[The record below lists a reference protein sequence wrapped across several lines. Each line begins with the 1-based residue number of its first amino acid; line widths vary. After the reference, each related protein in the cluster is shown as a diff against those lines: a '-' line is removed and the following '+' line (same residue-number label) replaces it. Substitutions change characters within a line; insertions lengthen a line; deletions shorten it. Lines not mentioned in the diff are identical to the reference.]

1 MNYLSHSPGP
11 PLARWVDHLWSLTDA
26 PSHTRESI
34 LPSGTLELVINL
46 HENELRIY
54 DPSSVHSPRRLSG
67 AIVSGAY
74 RAPFVIDTREHASI
88 MGVHF
93 KPGGAF
99 PLLGALPGELGN
111 LHLDLET
118 LWSGLATELR
128 ERLCEETTPE
138 HRFRRLERTL
148 VARLHCARECHRAV
162 PVALEKLSESR
173 ATVAEIAACVGLSH
187 RRLIEVF
194 TAEVGMTPK
203 LFARVQRFQR
213 TLATARRSAS
223 ADWAGLA
230 LTHGY
235 SDQSHLIRDFV
246 AFSGF
251 SPETLLR
258 HRDDPVKENHVALTE
273 GGGSNSSN
281 TPERLSAISSAK
293 GRHHDRN
300 SPSDR
305 HAS

>member
-1 MNYLSHSPGP
+1 MKYLTHSPGP
-11 PLARWVDHLWSLTDA
+11 PLARWVDNLWSLMDA
-26 PSHTRESI
+26 PAHARESI

-46 HENELRIY
+46 QENEFRIY
-54 DPSSVHSPRRLSG
+54 NPSQPDRPRRFAG
-67 AIVSGAY
+67 AIVSGPY
-74 RAPFVIDTREHASI
+74 RSPFVIDTLEHASI

-99 PLLGALPGELGN
+99 PILGALPAELGD

-118 LWSGLATELR
+118 LWSRQANELR

-138 HRFRRLERTL
+138 RRFRILERAL
-148 VARLHCARECHRAV
+148 IARLHGSRECHRAV
-162 PVALEKLSESR
+162 PVALARLSESGASVR
-173 ATVAEIAACVGLSH
+173 NVAAHVGLSH

-194 TAEVGMTPK
+194 SAEVGMTPK

-213 TLATARRSAS
+213 AAAAARRGTS

-230 LTHGY
+230 LVCGY
-235 SDQSHLIRDFV
+235 SDQSHLIRDFL

-251 SPETLLR
+251 SPEALLR
-258 HRDDPVKENHVALTE
+258 HRDDPVKPNHLALPE

-281 TPERLSAISSAK
+281 TLQSAGAMSS
-293 GRHHDRN
+293 
-300 SPSDR
+300 
-305 HAS
+305 